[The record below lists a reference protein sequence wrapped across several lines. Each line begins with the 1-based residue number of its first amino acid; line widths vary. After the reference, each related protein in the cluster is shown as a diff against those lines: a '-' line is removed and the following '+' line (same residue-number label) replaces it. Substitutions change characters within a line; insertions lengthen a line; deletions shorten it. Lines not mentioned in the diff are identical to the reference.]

1 MSKSFCRRF
10 VAHTSFNNCGRW
22 GVEGVEVKERDVP
35 IRNTLVGVISTLSL
49 SKRAD
54 RVLLACA

>member
-10 VAHTSFNNCGRW
+10 VAHTNFNGRW

-35 IRNTLVGVISTLSL
+35 IRNTLVGVISM
-49 SKRAD
+49 
-54 RVLLACA
+54 